1 MVPKRELTF
10 ILPYLG
16 TLSVDLRTRLRKN
29 FKLKEF
35 FKSMSRLN
43 NLFRFKYLLEKKF
56 ALE

>member
-16 TLSVDLRTRLRKN
+16 TFSVDLRTRLRRN

-35 FKSMSRLN
+35 FKSMCRLN